1 MNGLTDQIKR
11 RGTGSIDMTS
21 RTLHHADLLVC
32 TLEGYEG
39 NLADEIASA
48 SALPVQFAELPAV
61 APEEFE
67 RLFSW
72 FIS

>member
-1 MNGLTDQIKR
+1 MKGQNNRIKNGEH
-11 RGTGSIDMTS
+11 GTNDLPSCK
-21 RTLHHADLLVC
+21 LHQPELLVC

-48 SALPVQFAELPAV
+48 LPQPAQFAELPVV
-61 APEEFE
+61 APEDFE
-67 RLFSW
+67 SLFSW